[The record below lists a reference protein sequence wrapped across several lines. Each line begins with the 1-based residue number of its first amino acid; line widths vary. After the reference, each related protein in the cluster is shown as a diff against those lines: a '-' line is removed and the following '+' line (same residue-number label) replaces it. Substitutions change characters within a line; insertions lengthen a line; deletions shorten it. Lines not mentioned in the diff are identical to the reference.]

1 MKPHLRPNPPPHTSS
16 TASPS
21 TIQALRPVA
30 DTMVQRVVD
39 DIVAAL
45 PPHAADP
52 GTPRHQLLLRAAR
65 VAARHFLD
73 DGAGPIGTGDQVDE
87 LFRRLGRTQ
96 AKRDHDWTTLDTSL
110 HVATRASWHQLV
122 DFATTHDLTRPELQH
137 LADAL
142 FTYLDHVRDQLTTG
156 YQHAHHT
163 APQTRHRA
171 RTRLIELY
179 TTHTSADGTGDTS
192 GNLDPDTLAA
202 LAETAEWPLPDEV
215 TTLAISY
222 HGEPPTLHDTPTL
235 LIHHTDPP
243 GRTLVVAPTTD
254 HHDLITHISRTR
266 PGLRIARSWP
276 VPPTQAGNALRWC
289 NRALD
294 LVHQGVIA
302 PHTLIDCATHATQL
316 WLHAEPS
323 MRQHLCQELLH
334 PLLAETPHSRAIL
347 SETLLTWVETRDSA
361 PAIAARLDVHPQTIR
376 YRWKRINELF
386 GDTLRDPES
395 TLRMT
400 LVLKSSVPLW
410 KAGDHTDFDLFH
422 QRTTT

>member
-1 MKPHLRPNPPPHTSS
+1 MKPHLRPNPPPQNRP

-21 TIQALRPVA
+21 SIQALRPVA

-39 DIVAAL
+39 DIEAAL
-45 PPHAADP
+45 PPYSAAP
-52 GTPRHQLLLRAAR
+52 GSPRHQLLLRAAR

-73 DGAGPIGTGDQVDE
+73 DGTGPTGQDAKVDE

-96 AKRDHDWTTLDTSL
+96 AERDHDWTTLDTSL
-110 HVATRASWHQLV
+110 RVATRASWHQLV

-142 FTYLDHVRDQLTTG
+142 FAYLDHVRDQLTAG
-156 YQHAHHT
+156 YQHGRQAG
-163 APQTRHRA
+163 PQTAHSA

-179 TTHTSADGTGDTS
+179 LTDTTGSV
-192 GNLDPDTLAA
+192 DPDTLQT
-202 LAETAEWPLPDEV
+202 LAETAEWPVPDEI

-222 HGEPPTLHDTPTL
+222 HGDPPTLDDSPTL
-235 LIHHTDPP
+235 LIHHHPGPP
-243 GRTLVVAPTTD
+243 RRTLVICPTNE
-254 HHDLITHISRTR
+254 HDDLTTHIGRTR

-289 NRALD
+289 QRALD

-361 PAIAARLDVHPQTIR
+361 PAIAARLDVHPQTVR

>member
-1 MKPHLRPNPPPHTSS
+1 
-16 TASPS
+16 
-21 TIQALRPVA
+21 
-30 DTMVQRVVD
+30 MVKRVVD

-45 PPHAADP
+45 PPYAAAP

-65 VAARHFLD
+65 VAAHRFLD
-73 DGAGPIGTGDQVDE
+73 DAVGPEEPDGASGSSGRVDQVDE

-96 AKRDHDWTTLDTSL
+96 AERDHDWTTLDTSL

-179 TTHTSADGTGDTS
+179 TTHTSAGGTGDPS
-192 GNLDPDTLAA
+192 GNLDPHPRRPRRDRRMAPTRRGHH
-202 LAETAEWPLPDEV
+202 PGHQLPRR
-215 TTLAISY
+215 TP
-222 HGEPPTLHDTPTL
+222 HPPRHPPPCSSTTPT
-235 LIHHTDPP
+235 HP

-400 LVLKSSVPLW
+400 LVLKSSVPPLESRRPHRLRPLPPTHHHLTPPRV
-410 KAGDHTDFDLFH
+410 G
-422 QRTTT
+422 RTY